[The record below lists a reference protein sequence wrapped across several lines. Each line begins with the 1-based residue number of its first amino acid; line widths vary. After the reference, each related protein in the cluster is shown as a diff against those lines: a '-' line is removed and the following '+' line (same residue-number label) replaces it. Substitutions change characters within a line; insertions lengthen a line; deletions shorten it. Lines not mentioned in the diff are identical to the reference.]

1 MKFHYVF
8 HVRLLKPAASD
19 PFPGQIILPAPPV
32 EVDREEEW
40 EVIDV
45 LDSHLYRRRLE
56 YLIKWT

>member
-1 MKFHYVF
+1 MKFHNVF
-8 HVRLLKPAASD
+8 HVRLLEPAARN

-32 EVDREEEW
+32 DVDGEEEW

-45 LDSHLYRRRLE
+45 LDSHLYRRRLQ